1 MLDGLPL
8 RILEGIIGPSEVV
21 AKYPGVERPTSVEM
35 CFAKV
40 GIAVGILLDA
50 LLGRGCLAGLLGL
63 FWRLIFLARGEEADA
78 ENNQRQSRR
87 RGNSTL
93 HECLRLAECLEL
105 AQIHRTRV
113 Y

>member
-40 GIAVGILLDA
+40 GVAVGILLAA
-50 LLGRGCLAGLLGL
+50 LLGRGCSAPLLRLLRSFGLLT
-63 FWRLIFLARGEEADA
+63 RNQCDDTGEH
-78 ENNQRQSRR
+78 QRQNRR
-87 RGNSTL
+87 YRYSYL
-93 HECLRLAECLEL
+93 HKCLRLAGCLEL
-105 AQIHRTRV
+105 AQISCTRV
-113 Y
+113 G